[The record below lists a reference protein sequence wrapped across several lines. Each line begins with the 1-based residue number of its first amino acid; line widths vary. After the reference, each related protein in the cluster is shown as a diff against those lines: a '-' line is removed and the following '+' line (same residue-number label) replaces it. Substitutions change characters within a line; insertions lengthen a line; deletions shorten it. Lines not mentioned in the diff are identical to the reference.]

1 MQGQRVQ
8 LAQPTATFAMQREK
22 ENNLEPSSSFMFKNR
37 EKTQKYRN
45 SNTPI
50 E

>member
-22 ENNLEPSSSFMFKNR
+22 ENLEPARSFMFKNR
-37 EKTQKYRN
+37 EKTQKYRK
-45 SNTPI
+45 
-50 E
+50 